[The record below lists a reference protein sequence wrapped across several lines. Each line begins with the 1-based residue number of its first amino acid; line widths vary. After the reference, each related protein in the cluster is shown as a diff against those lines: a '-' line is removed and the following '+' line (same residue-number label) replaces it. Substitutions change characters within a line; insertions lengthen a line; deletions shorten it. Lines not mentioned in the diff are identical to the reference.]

1 MRLFAWLVCNES
13 FSGYND
19 FMKSRPPLLQ
29 RIRLLRYTLPF
40 ALVLVVIG
48 YQLGIADAVR
58 RVYGL
63 QIHYGVEIA
72 FYSLAGPL
80 VTGMTLAWIERELRS
95 KERLENAL
103 RSIREEERAR
113 IGRDLHD
120 GVAQT
125 LYLLALRTDALR
137 AGEHI
142 PAEMMEELRQ
152 MGRMLRGSIR
162 DIRRTIF
169 SLRPLAWPEGEFFET
184 LCAFVQGYA
193 EEMGW
198 EAKCEQDAALQV
210 PPTLEPVIFRIV
222 QEALNNTAKHANAG
236 KVKVKLY
243 PRQDA
248 QQVVVEVMD
257 DGQGFDVSAPPR
269 HGLGLTQ
276 MEQRVHAA
284 GGTFSL
290 RSRPGE
296 GTHVHVKLPTQ

>member
-1 MRLFAWLVCNES
+1 MQNRTS
-13 FSGYND
+13 
-19 FMKSRPPLLQ
+19 LLQ
-29 RIRLLRYTLPF
+29 RVRLLRYTLPF
-40 ALVLVVIG
+40 ALVLVVIA

-58 RVYGL
+58 RAYGL
-63 QIHYGVEIA
+63 QIHYAVEIA

-137 AGEHI
+137 AGERTP
-142 PAEMMEELRQ
+142 PAMMEELRQ

-184 LCAFVQGYA
+184 LCSFVQGYA

-198 EAKCEQDAALQV
+198 EAECEQDPTLQV

-222 QEALNNTAKHANAG
+222 QEALNNTAKHAGATR
-236 KVKVKLY
+236 VVVKLY
-243 PRQDA
+243 PRHA
-248 QQVVVEVMD
+248 AHQVVVEVTD
-257 DGQGFDVSAPPR
+257 DGQGFDVSTPPR
-269 HGLGLTQ
+269 RGLGLTQ
-276 MEQRVHAA
+276 MEQRVRET

-296 GTHVHVKLPTQ
+296 GTHVHAELPTQ